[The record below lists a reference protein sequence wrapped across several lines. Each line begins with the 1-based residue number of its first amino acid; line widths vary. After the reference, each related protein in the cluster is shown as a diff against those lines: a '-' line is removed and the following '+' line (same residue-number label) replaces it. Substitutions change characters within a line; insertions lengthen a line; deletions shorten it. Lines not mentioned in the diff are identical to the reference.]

1 MFATYISPNP
11 LTPPNPAPYH
21 GKSQRP
27 DIIGALRLVGYD
39 YVISVEYEDP
49 LMSIGEGLAILFS
62 QKGGGLVFPALYYG
76 ESHSEVLMDPML
88 RIVSVGCGPFNR
100 LQYYNL

>member
-1 MFATYISPNP
+1 MPAH
-11 LTPPNPAPYH
+11 TPIYDPFH

-76 ESHSEVLMDPML
+76 ESHSEVLMDANAEDRERRMWP
-88 RIVSVGCGPFNR
+88 V
-100 LQYYNL
+100 

>member
-1 MFATYISPNP
+1 VNP
-11 LTPPNPAPYH
+11 TPYH

-62 QKGGGLVFPALYYG
+62 QKGGGLVFPALYSG
-76 ESHSEVLMDPML
+76 ESHGEVLMEAHAEDRERRMWP
-88 RIVSVGCGPFNR
+88 V
-100 LQYYNL
+100 

>member
-1 MFATYISPNP
+1 MLLNVRP
-11 LTPPNPAPYH
+11 LHLPLHQPHTPIDDPFH

-49 LMSIGEGLAILFS
+49 LMSI
-62 QKGGGLVFPALYYG
+62 GGGLVFPALYYG

-100 LQYYNL
+100 LQDYNL